1 MHLDRTHILLKRNG
15 KLLDPSYVRC
25 RLLEKAVEVS
35 LATGGGGEPH
45 WASVSLFAPDSCPD
59 LIPVFNDMAKW
70 TSFVKGEGHG
80 LSLDDFTP
88 VGVLATCASP
98 LPFTSLLMQLAFF
111 EGFMVA
117 FAGED
122 YRSCT
127 APISAVLQAPSLELH
142 ALSSTFI
149 SNQVLVQL
157 RRWFSLVRAEAA
169 GTVAAEFSGCDVTT
183 AGGCASLLRNLLK
196 AAPLTMLDYMV
207 FQQRQLKRA
216 TASPISPSLTA
227 QPVIFAT
234 PTAPVT
240 SAPAVV
246 TPPPAQACIPGSG
259 GTSSKQAPVC
269 VWHLAE

>member
-1 MHLDRTHILLKRNG
+1 
-15 KLLDPSYVRC
+15 
-25 RLLEKAVEVS
+25 
-35 LATGGGGEPH
+35 
-45 WASVSLFAPDSCPD
+45 
-59 LIPVFNDMAKW
+59 
-70 TSFVKGEGHG
+70 
-80 LSLDDFTP
+80 
-88 VGVLATCASP
+88 
-98 LPFTSLLMQLAFF
+98 MQLAFF

-269 VWHLAE
+269 VWHLAEQRGILRHDGTIYVCGRAQGGGTCDQRHVSIAGFKTKPALQAFLDLHAKQPLFKYVKERLIESCN